1 MNLRLVVPE
10 ELSTA
15 ALRALED
22 ESVSSVQVL
31 RGASLRPAGDVIE
44 ANVSR
49 EGCDTVVQA
58 LSALGIASVGSLT
71 IEPVGIWMSA
81 AGDRADSRTPGA
93 SADAVVWPAVEQQAL
108 DDSELNFTYVSFMV
122 LAMLIAGIAIELDS
136 AILVIGAMVLGPE
149 FGAIVAIA
157 LAVVR
162 RRANLFRRGLVTLLA
177 GFAIAMVATSLA
189 TFVGV
194 GLGWVNQGD
203 LARPRV
209 ATSFIYLPDLW
220 SIVVSII
227 AGAAGVL
234 ALTSARTG
242 GLSGVFISVTTV
254 PAAAN
259 LAMAVALGQWSE
271 VSGSAVQLAVNLIG
285 MIIAGIV
292 TLLIQEQ
299 VWNRVRRQRS
309 ALRASR

>member
-1 MNLRLVVPE
+1 MRLVTNSGGERSVDI
-10 ELSTA
+10 LKGFKNTA
-15 ALRALED
+15 LDVLTDQVSIFGARSALEAG
-22 ESVSSVQVL
+22 SHVL
-31 RGASLRPAGDVIE
+31 RRLLLGAATDALLAGDD
-44 ANVSR
+44 A
-49 EGCDTVVQA
+49 
-58 LSALGIASVGSLT
+58 
-71 IEPVGIWMSA
+71 
-81 AGDRADSRTPGA
+81 DRIRRNRLQNRA
-93 SADAVVWPAVEQQAL
+93 
-108 DDSELNFTYVSFMV
+108 
-122 LAMLIAGIAIELDS
+122 
-136 AILVIGAMVLGPE
+136 
-149 FGAIVAIA
+149 VAIA

-209 ATSFIYLPDLW
+209 ATSFIYLPDHW